1 MSPLN
6 KKILADTNIILIGP
20 GGAGKSTIGKLLA
33 DKLGMTWL
41 ELDDV
46 RWAYYDEIGYDKEK
60 AKQIRRDKGFV
71 AVAAYWE
78 QFTIHSLERVL
89 QEYPAGYVIST
100 GAGNAVY
107 DNPDFTARAKKALEA
122 YPFVVLLLPAVD
134 VEDSVRICNERIMA
148 LEPEMQDLPG
158 GPLAVNARFNRER
171 RGDFQALATITIY
184 NAELTPDETCAAVV
198 DAIEKSD

>member
-1 MSPLN
+1 MTPMEN
-6 KKILADTNIILIGP
+6 TNIILIGP

-33 DKLGMTWL
+33 EKLDLIWL

-46 RWAYYDEIGYDKEK
+46 RWAYYDELGYDKDK
-60 AKQIRRDKGFV
+60 AAQIRREQGFV
-71 AVAAYWE
+71 AVVAYWE

-107 DNPDFTARAKKALEA
+107 DDPEFSARAKKALEP

-134 VEDSVRICNERIMA
+134 VEESVRICNARIMA

-158 GPLAVNARFNRER
+158 GPLAVNAGFNRNR

-184 NAELTPDETCAAVV
+184 NGEQTPQETGSAVIG
-198 DAIEKSD
+198 AIEKR